1 MFSRLLIYLLKKPAV
16 QETLVDI
23 VMGYRRTRP
32 TTEFASP
39 SDVPPDHKSSVW
51 LDEMHQDAS
60 VRSGTS
66 KPVCTG
72 SPSYPIGR
80 RRRGCCR

>member
-1 MFSRLLIYLLKKPAV
+1 MFSRLLIYFLKKTAV

-39 SDVPPDHKSSVW
+39 SDVPPDHKSSAW
-51 LDEMHQDAS
+51 LDEIHRDAS
-60 VRSGTS
+60 AHLDTFGL
-66 KPVCTG
+66 VCIG

-80 RRRGCCR
+80 RHRGCCR